1 MTVGPATADDV
12 RRWRLAAV
20 DRLAEAVAAVDSAVD
35 ASVPAYPQWTV
46 RDLACHVVRIQ
57 RLAAIAVRSGV
68 RERPSPDLG
77 VTRDDEPA
85 ALAAAVRAA
94 SREAETALADS
105 AHGVVWTPVGERD
118 PAFWRRR
125 LLRESVLHRWDA
137 EQAGG
142 AAGAIEPPVAL
153 ELIAEFVDT
162 DLPRALA
169 GGEPRRVGS
178 VALRSGPERWHVDL
192 EVGSVTAG
200 RDGDAA
206 ATVSGEPAGVWL
218 WLMRRDAPPGTV
230 AIDDPDGSAAVF
242 ANLLDQLS
250 RPSR

>member
-1 MTVGPATADDV
+1 MTVEAATVDEV

-20 DRLAEAVAAVDSAVD
+20 DRLAEVVEAAAD
-35 ASVPAYPQWTV
+35 AADAPVPAYPQWTV
-46 RDLACHVVRIQ
+46 RDLALHVVRVQ

-68 RERPSPDLG
+68 MERPSPDLG
-77 VTRDDEPA
+77 VTRDDGPA

-105 AHGVVWTPVGERD
+105 AHAVVWTPVGERD
-118 PAFWRRR
+118 PSFWRRR

-137 EQAGG
+137 EQASG
-142 AAGAIEPPVAL
+142 AAGGVEPPVAL

-162 DLPRALA
+162 DLPRALD
-169 GGEPRRVGS
+169 GGEAPRVGS
-178 VALRSGPERWHVDL
+178 VALRSGPGSWHVDL
-192 EVGSVTAG
+192 QDGSVTTG

-206 ATVSGEPAGVWL
+206 ATVSGEPAAVWL

-242 ANLLDQLS
+242 ADLLDQLA